1 MPYPGPPRVGA
12 DRRSSDQ
19 DGLLANG
26 VLGPRLE
33 SLPAP
38 VLLDEL
44 NRGQPGRFRAPDT
57 PLVRSLLA
65 GIDDA
70 GVPEAGARGRG
81 VVAGQDAA
89 AWRRKWSHIFVGQ
102 RHRHRH
108 RPSP

>member
-1 MPYPGPPRVGA
+1 MQYPGPPRVGA

-38 VLLDEL
+38 VLLEEL
-44 NRGQPGRFRAPDT
+44 NRGQPGRFHAPDI
-57 PLVRSLLA
+57 PLVLSLLA

-70 GVPEAGARGRG
+70 GVLEAGAR
-81 VVAGQDAA
+81 V
-89 AWRRKWSHIFVGQ
+89 KF
-102 RHRHRH
+102 
-108 RPSP
+108 